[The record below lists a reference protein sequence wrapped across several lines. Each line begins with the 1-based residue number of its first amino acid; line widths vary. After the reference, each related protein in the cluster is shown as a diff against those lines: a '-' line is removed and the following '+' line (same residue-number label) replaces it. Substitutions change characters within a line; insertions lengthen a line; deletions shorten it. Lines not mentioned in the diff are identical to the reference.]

1 MKKKRI
7 LFNLLIAI
15 ICLACAV
22 AVPLSQAHATEA
34 APETTTASSSAS
46 GGIGGFLEGIG
57 LSPDIFT
64 GTDFGKIIEDVGNLT
79 ALEDLVGLA
88 QDAYNTGTQM
98 LQDVANGGKGT
109 SDGSKTASDPA
120 TTAAPQT
127 TVMYQIAPQTTA
139 PTTAP
144 ATTTAPAATRSDTT
158 GPSGTAPASAAPATG
173 PAASAPATQAASAA
187 DAPAAQVPAAA
198 EPTTALAAAVTVP
211 NNVNV
216 QEEQTGGRI
225 PTLVIVIVL
234 AIVTVTVIVCIVV
247 FFIRKKYY

>member
-1 MKKKRI
+1 MKKT
-7 LFNLLIAI
+7 LLHLLIAVI
-15 ICLACAV
+15 ILACSV
-22 AVPLSQAHATEA
+22 AVPLSQARATEA
-34 APETTTASSSAS
+34 GPETTTVSPSAS

-57 LSPDIFT
+57 LSPDMFT

-88 QDAYNTGTQM
+88 QDAYNTGSQM

-109 SDGSKTASDPA
+109 SDGSKTASSP
-120 TTAAPQT
+120 TTTAPQT

-144 ATTTAPAATRSDTT
+144 ATT
-158 GPSGTAPASAAPATG
+158 AAPAT
-173 PAASAPATQAASAA
+173 AAPATQAPVTA
-187 DAPAAQVPAAA
+187 APATQAPAVA
-198 EPTTALAAAVTVP
+198 EPTTALAAPVTVP

-216 QEEQTGGRI
+216 QEADNGGGI

-234 AIVTVTVIVCIVV
+234 AVVTVTVIVCIVV

>member
-15 ICLACAV
+15 ICLAFSV
-22 AVPLSQAHATEA
+22 ALPLSQAYATEA

-57 LSPDIFT
+57 LSPDMFT

-144 ATTTAPAATRSDTT
+144 ATT
-158 GPSGTAPASAAPATG
+158 AAPAT
-173 PAASAPATQAASAA
+173 AAPATQAPVTA
-187 DAPAAQVPAAA
+187 APATQAPAVT
-198 EPTTALAAAVTVP
+198 EPTTALAAPVTVP

-216 QEEQTGGRI
+216 QEADNGGGI

-234 AIVTVTVIVCIVV
+234 AVVTVTVIVCIVV